1 MTPCSIIASRTDSLS
16 FAAMNDSSESCGGW
30 SGPRAERA
38 PGAASALNRNARDY
52 VLPANKLGGE
62 V

>member
-16 FAAMNDSSESCGGW
+16 FAAMNDSSESYGLGPDRAR
-30 SGPRAERA
+30 SGRRAW
-38 PGAASALNRNARDY
+38 ASALNRNVRDY
-52 VLPANKLGGE
+52 VLPANKLGRE